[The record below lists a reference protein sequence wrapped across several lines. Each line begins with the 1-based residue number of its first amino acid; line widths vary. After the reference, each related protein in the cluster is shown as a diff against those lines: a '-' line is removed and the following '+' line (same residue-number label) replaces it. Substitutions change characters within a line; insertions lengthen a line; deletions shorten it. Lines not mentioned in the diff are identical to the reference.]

1 MSPILNRREA
11 LAALASTA
19 AVPFLNACS
28 GNSSTSSATPSAKS
42 NGEADALALLDQIGE
57 SYVRFAPESA
67 TSLGV
72 DTGARAALRSQLAD
86 RSADGQQKIAAQVRQ
101 DLDKA
106 KEHLTQLEK
115 ICGNTSCEEYRDLA
129 KAIAEEK

>member
-28 GNSSTSSATPSAKS
+28 GNSSSSAPAASKPNS
-42 NGEADALALLDQIGE
+42 EQDALALLDQIGE

-101 DLDKA
+101 DL
-106 KEHLTQLEK
+106 E
-115 ICGNTSCEEYRDLA
+115 RA
-129 KAIAEEK
+129 KAFDA